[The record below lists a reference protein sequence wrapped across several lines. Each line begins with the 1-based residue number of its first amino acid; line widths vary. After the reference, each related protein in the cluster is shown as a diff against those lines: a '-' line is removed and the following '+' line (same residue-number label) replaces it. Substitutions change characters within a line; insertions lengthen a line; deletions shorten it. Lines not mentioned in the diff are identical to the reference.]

1 VFNLYLYQILK
12 SQGFILIYLFF
23 DCVEARHSFRVI
35 IFEVLDIDAGSDFVS
50 IGTLW
55 LIRNK
60 KFLVPN
66 ISCSAALWGLWK
78 LRNSL
83 C

>member
-1 VFNLYLYQILK
+1 V
-12 SQGFILIYLFF
+12 
-23 DCVEARHSFRVI
+23 VARQLWSD

-60 KFLVPN
+60 KFLVAN
-66 ISCSAALWGLWK
+66 ISCSAALRGALEAEK
-78 LRNSL
+78 LSMLVFRI
-83 C
+83 